1 MKPPVLVT
9 GAAGLVGSHLCDRLI
24 EGGHPVLALDD
35 LSTGHRKHLQHL
47 TGDRRF
53 TLLIHDITQPLPAEA
68 SEAHAIYN
76 LACPAS
82 PIHYRKEPLQTMLAS
97 VLGMWRVLELAAR
110 TGARVLQGST
120 AEVYGDPQEHPQT
133 EAYFGNVNPIGPRA
147 CHDEGKRCAETLS
160 RAYRSE
166 RNVDVRIARLFNCYG
181 PRTRVGDGR
190 VVGNFIVQ
198 ALRGEPLTIY
208 GDGRQTRSFCYV
220 TDTVD
225 GLVRL
230 MDSQVE
236 GPVNI
241 GNPEECSVLELAQAV
256 LALTGSGST
265 LVRRPLPTD
274 DAARRQPDIG
284 LAQRQ
289 LGWEPTVGLQEG
301 LRLTIDYFRNELGTV
316 RPPQRARASAAG
328 ATQD

>member
-1 MKPPVLVT
+1 
-9 GAAGLVGSHLCDRLI
+9 
-24 EGGHPVLALDD
+24 
-35 LSTGHRKHLQHL
+35 
-47 TGDRRF
+47 
-53 TLLIHDITQPLPAEA
+53 
-68 SEAHAIYN
+68 
-76 LACPAS
+76 
-82 PIHYRKEPLQTMLAS
+82 
-97 VLGMWRVLELAAR
+97 
-110 TGARVLQGST
+110 
-120 AEVYGDPQEHPQT
+120 
-133 EAYFGNVNPIGPRA
+133 
-147 CHDEGKRCAETLS
+147 
-160 RAYRSE
+160 
-166 RNVDVRIARLFNCYG
+166 
-181 PRTRVGDGR
+181 
-190 VVGNFIVQ
+190 
-198 ALRGEPLTIY
+198 
-208 GDGRQTRSFCYV
+208 
-220 TDTVD
+220 
-225 GLVRL
+225 